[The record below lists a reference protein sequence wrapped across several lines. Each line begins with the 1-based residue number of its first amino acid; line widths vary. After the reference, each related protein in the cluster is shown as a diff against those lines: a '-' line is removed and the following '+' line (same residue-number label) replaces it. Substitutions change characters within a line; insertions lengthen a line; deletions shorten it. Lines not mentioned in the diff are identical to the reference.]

1 MYIVK
6 HFQHCKLLH
15 SVKLPN
21 IISKQFGIFHSFKN
35 FISFSWPSV
44 QTGFSAE
51 LAGKSMWP
59 WPSETACRLCFNQL
73 VNEGFDAGLDWTT
86 RGMLLLGRALENLSY
101 FHIYWPNVGLA
112 NWISSSS
119 TSTMS
124 YFFNPAQPKT
134 CSTIA
139 GLACQR
145 SGLGLGDAQ
154 AYNRRGHWFF
164 GKGLCAWEHCWGMR
178 AVSVE
183 FEQFNSAVNP

>member
-59 WPSETACRLCFNQL
+59 WPSETACRLCFNKTGQWRFRCRIRL
-73 VNEGFDAGLDWTT
+73 DHPRNPSVTTSDPVLWTRRSRPTIETGPNSLRYFNHTCNINVLDVNDL
-86 RGMLLLGRALENLSY
+86 RGRWIDPVMYGRGAKMTSMALQKNL
-101 FHIYWPNVGLA
+101 IYDILQW
-112 NWISSSS
+112 
-119 TSTMS
+119 
-124 YFFNPAQPKT
+124 
-134 CSTIA
+134 
-139 GLACQR
+139 
-145 SGLGLGDAQ
+145 
-154 AYNRRGHWFF
+154 
-164 GKGLCAWEHCWGMR
+164 
-178 AVSVE
+178 
-183 FEQFNSAVNP
+183 